1 MNKEPIS
8 LQESV
13 FAVGL
18 TPACVGDVFLTGTDL
33 SGRFVLRACIV
44 NFRTTEE
51 DGARLVNVFR
61 EVGQRVA
68 AQSSQAS

>member
-1 MNKEPIS
+1 M
-8 LQESV
+8 LLD
-13 FAVGL
+13 AVQHDGE
-18 TPACVGDVFLTGTDL
+18 VFLTGTDL

-51 DGARLVNVFR
+51 DVARLVNVVR

-68 AQSSQAS
+68 EQSSQAS